1 MPVGRNTFVS
11 ARYKRGQTW
20 SYTRTKLQ
28 VFNATQI
35 ELVIDDLDTYWI
47 IWVYTKWSSVQV
59 NTHKLHYDKTR
70 RKPKS
75 VKNKI
80 VTLPV
85 TKMPP
90 GNIWNMNSVV
100 INLEIDVA
108 IEMILVRFTLFRF
121 LIEHRAYFAI
131 SAID

>member
-1 MPVGRNTFVS
+1 
-11 ARYKRGQTW
+11 
-20 SYTRTKLQ
+20 
-28 VFNATQI
+28 
-35 ELVIDDLDTYWI
+35 
-47 IWVYTKWSSVQV
+47 
-59 NTHKLHYDKTR
+59 
-70 RKPKS
+70 
-75 VKNKI
+75 
-80 VTLPV
+80 
-85 TKMPP
+85 MPP